1 MLDMQRLLGMQRAQ
15 IGSGVRREQRQR
27 LSKES
32 NSAGWFAWE
41 ADDMMLIKHWND
53 LFFRRLQLNE
63 RQFDRLNEFL
73 DYYGLIDASDDLIIK
88 IRRPFA
94 FARDEDTMFIQLV
107 NLDDNEE
114 EYVRYAIKIKH

>member
-1 MLDMQRLLGMQRAQ
+1 MGVWGIKRMQHGGGTRQ
-15 IGSGVRREQRQR
+15 EQRQSS
-27 LSKES
+27 SKES
-32 NSAGWFAWE
+32 NPAGWFAWE
-41 ADDMMLIKHWND
+41 ADDMMLVKQWND
-53 LFFRRLQLNE
+53 WFSRRLRLNE

-73 DYYGLIDASDDLIIK
+73 DYYGLIDVSDDLIIK

-94 FARDEDTMFIQLV
+94 FARDENTMFIQLV